1 MKSFRDPKYVERYED
16 VIFDLETAL
25 NTTVAN
31 NAHQKKDGYR
41 FVVDNSGEVTPF
53 DWYNARIS
61 LDFKVVLLANGGNIA
76 LADHNGLVNG
86 WYSFLKHFD
95 IKLNGKKVYD
105 CNDAN
110 HAVNIKNLL
119 EYSPSYAEQTAS
131 NEFFY
136 LDTTRHPEETRF
148 TKRRVTHRR
157 NAANNADDAGLM
169 LDDVVANYNKGFAP
183 RKALL
188 GVSSTVN
195 TEIPL
200 NRYSFF
206 EMLEDELLP
215 NTRVEMNFEIESDGN
230 LIWQAGAN
238 CRVVITRMQL
248 YVPRIT
254 FNSEGQSSY
263 MSQYLKNHKWTY
275 LRENIERSNSSQQ
288 RAGHFRISSGISK
301 PRHVFVF
308 RINDANIDAQTANP
322 FLYNTFSVSTDP
334 RTLCNC
340 HLEVGNGNEYP
351 EIHYT
356 PTTDMTRVFR
366 DVLKYVHKNNE
377 YGEGSLLNKSS
388 FSTLFPFLYFDL
400 TKQKMDIKD
409 GTTKLTFKYELSG
422 TTATAYSIYALT
434 LYEQDV
440 ELIQKDGKIILRS

>member
-1 MKSFRDPKYVERYED
+1 MQSFRDPDYVERYED

-25 NTTVAN
+25 NTTVGN

-41 FVVDNSGEVTPF
+41 FVVDNTGEVTPF

-61 LDFKVVLLANGGNIA
+61 IDFKVVLLAAGGNIA
-76 LADHNGLVNG
+76 ADDHNGIVNG
-86 WYSFLKHFD
+86 SYSFLKHFD

-119 EYSPSYAEQTAS
+119 EYSPAYAKQTAS
-131 NEFFY
+131 NEFLY
-136 LDTTRHPEETRF
+136 LDTTRHAEETEF
-148 TKRRVTHRR
+148 TINNTNVTGG
-157 NAANNADDAGLM
+157 ANVVKGR
-169 LDDVVANYNKGFAP
+169 VANYNKGFAL

-188 GVSSTVN
+188 GASTTVN

-206 EMLEDELLP
+206 EMLENKLLP

-230 LIWQAGAN
+230 LIWQAGAD

-254 FNSEGQSSY
+254 FNSQGQSAY
-263 MSQYLKNHKWTY
+263 MSQYLKPHEWTY

-288 RAGHFRISSGISK
+288 RAGYFRIFSGLPK

-308 RINDANIDAQTANP
+308 IINDANIDAQTVNP
-322 FLYNTFSVSTDP
+322 FLYNTFSVSTNP
-334 RTLCNC
+334 QTLSSC

-356 PTTDMTRVFR
+356 PSTDMTRVFR

-377 YGEGSLLNKSS
+377 YGEGSLLNISNFKRY
-388 FSTLFPFLYFDL
+388 FPSC
-400 TKQKMDIKD
+400 I
-409 GTTKLTFKYELSG
+409 
-422 TTATAYSIYALT
+422 SI
-434 LYEQDV
+434 
-440 ELIQKDGKIILRS
+440 

>member
-1 MKSFRDPKYVERYED
+1 M
-16 VIFDLETAL
+16 
-25 NTTVAN
+25 
-31 NAHQKKDGYR
+31 
-41 FVVDNSGEVTPF
+41 
-53 DWYNARIS
+53 
-61 LDFKVVLLANGGNIA
+61 LANGGNIA
-76 LADHNGLVNG
+76 VADHNRIVNG
-86 WYSFLKHFD
+86 SYAFLKHFD
-95 IKLNGKKVYD
+95 IKLNSKKVYD

-110 HAVNIKNLL
+110 YAVNIKNLL
-119 EYSPSYAEQTAS
+119 DYSPAYANKTAS
-131 NEFFY
+131 NEFFF
-136 LDTTRHPEETRF
+136 LDTSRNAEGQEFEVSGTNQLA
-148 TKRRVTHRR
+148 KRR
-157 NAANNADDAGLM
+157 AA
-169 LDDVVANYNKGFAP
+169 YNKGFAL
-183 RKALL
+183 RKALP

-230 LIWQAGAN
+230 LIWQAGAD

-308 RINDANIDAQTANP
+308 IINDANIDAQTANP

-334 RTLCNC
+334 RTLSNC

-366 DVLKYVHKNNE
+366 DVLKYPKKIMYTVNGHYLINLILVSQLPLT
-377 YGEGSLLNKSS
+377 GLLIS
-388 FSTLFPFLYFDL
+388 
-400 TKQKMDIKD
+400 
-409 GTTKLTFKYELSG
+409 
-422 TTATAYSIYALT
+422 
-434 LYEQDV
+434 
-440 ELIQKDGKIILRS
+440 

>member
-1 MKSFRDPKYVERYED
+1 MQSFRDPDYVERYED

-25 NTTVAN
+25 NTTVGN

-41 FVVDNSGEVTPF
+41 FVVDNTGEVTPF

-61 LDFKVVLLANGGNIA
+61 VDFKVVLLANSGNIA
-76 LADHNGLVNG
+76 LDDHNGIVNG
-86 WYSFLKHFD
+86 SYTFLKHFD

-110 HAVNIKNLL
+110 HAVNINNLL
-119 EYSPSYAEQTAS
+119 EYSPSYAKQTAS

-136 LDTTRHPEETRF
+136 LDTTRHAEETEF
-148 TKRRVTHRR
+148 TINNTNVTGG
-157 NAANNADDAGLM
+157 ANVVKGR
-169 LDDVVANYNKGFAP
+169 VANYNEGLAL

-188 GVSSTVN
+188 GASATVN

-206 EMLEDELLP
+206 EMLENKLLP
-215 NTRVEMNFEIESDGN
+215 NTRVEINFEIESDGN
-230 LIWQAGAN
+230 LIWQAGAD

-248 YVPRIT
+248 YVSRIT
-254 FNSEGQSSY
+254 FNSQGQSSY
-263 MSQYLKNHKWTY
+263 MSQYLKPHKWTY

-308 RINDANIDAQTANP
+308 IINDANIDAQTVNP
-322 FLYNTFSVSTDP
+322 FLYDTFSVSTDP
-334 RTLCNC
+334 RTLSNC

-356 PTTDMTRVFR
+356 PSTNMTRVFR

-377 YGEGSLLNKSS
+377 YGEGSLLNISNFK
-388 FSTLFPFLYFDL
+388 TLFPFLYFDL

-422 TTATAYSIYALT
+422 TTAAPYSIYALT

-440 ELIQKDGKIILRS
+440 ELIQKDGKVILRS

>member
-1 MKSFRDPKYVERYED
+1 M
-16 VIFDLETAL
+16 
-25 NTTVAN
+25 
-31 NAHQKKDGYR
+31 
-41 FVVDNSGEVTPF
+41 
-53 DWYNARIS
+53 
-61 LDFKVVLLANGGNIA
+61 LLATSGNIA
-76 LADHNGLVNG
+76 LDDHNGIVNG
-86 WYSFLKHFD
+86 SYTFLKHFD

-119 EYSPSYAEQTAS
+119 EYSPAYAKQTAS

-136 LDTTRHPEETRF
+136 LDTTRHAEETEF
-148 TKRRVTHRR
+148 TINNTNVTGG
-157 NAANNADDAGLM
+157 ANVVKGR
-169 LDDVVANYNKGFAP
+169 VANYNKGFAL

-188 GVSSTVN
+188 GASTTVN

-206 EMLEDELLP
+206 EMLENKLLP

-230 LIWQAGAN
+230 LIWQAGAD
-238 CRVVITRMQL
+238 CRVVITRMQS

-254 FNSEGQSSY
+254 FTSVGQSSY

-308 RINDANIDAQTANP
+308 IINDANIDAQTVNP
-322 FLYNTFSVSTDP
+322 FLYNTFSVSTDE
-334 RTLCNC
+334 RTLSNC

-356 PTTDMTRVFR
+356 PSTNMTRVFR

-377 YGEGSLLNKSS
+377 YGEGSLLNISNFK
-388 FSTLFPFLYFDL
+388 TLFPFLYFDL

-422 TTATAYSIYALT
+422 TTAAADSIYALT